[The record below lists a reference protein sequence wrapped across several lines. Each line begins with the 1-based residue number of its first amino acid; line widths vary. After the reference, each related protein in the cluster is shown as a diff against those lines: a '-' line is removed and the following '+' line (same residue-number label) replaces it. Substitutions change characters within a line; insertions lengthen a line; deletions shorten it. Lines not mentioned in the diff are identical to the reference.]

1 MSAIRRLYS
10 KAHPATAWCC
20 CRISAGYLPDIWRTC
35 RKTAGLLLKTDLFQQ
50 DNFSTIFSLQPEQP

>member
-1 MSAIRRLYS
+1 LVLLPDI
-10 KAHPATAWCC
+10 W
-20 CRISAGYLPDIWRTC
+20 RISAGYLADIWRTC